1 MATAREQS
9 RLDRPSAI
17 LRNGGAALLIAS
29 ICCLSVPV
37 VSQAGDDLDDHL
49 AEVLANAGFTGRIE
63 STLEQRLG
71 RPINHDLAEL
81 GRSLFFDKITGLHS
95 DNTCAGCHSPTNGF
109 GDTQSIAIG
118 VQNNNVVGAGR
129 AGPRNQRRT
138 PMVINNAFYP
148 KLMWN
153 GRFSA
158 VSGDPFDNT
167 QGYLFP
173 QPEGTTK
180 FLPGDPNFYH
190 LLVAQAHIPPTEQI
204 EVAGF
209 TGTGG
214 IFDDGL
220 GSPVPDPD
228 PVTGSRNEPIR
239 QAVLDRLNAS
249 PSYRN
254 LFAARF
260 PEVQQGGLI
269 TFTMFGQAI
278 AEFEFT
284 LTFANAPIDQYAR
297 GDRQAMTGQQKR
309 GALLFFGEAGCVQCH
324 AVAGLSNEMFSDF
337 QMHTIGIPQIAP
349 VFGVGTGNFVF
360 SGADADE
367 DFGLEDFTGDS
378 SDRYRFRTSPLR
390 NLALQ
395 PAFFHNGC
403 FTRLEDAVRHHLNV
417 RKSLRRYD
425 PVEAEIAPDL
435 TLRQGPSR
443 PILRR
448 LDPLIKEP
456 IHLSRSEFDA
466 LVVFLREALLDPRA
480 TPANL
485 RNQVPPSV
493 PSGMPVL
500 QFEF

>member
-1 MATAREQS
+1 MNEHRKP
-9 RLDRPSAI
+9 RPLPRAGWHGLSSF
-17 LRNGGAALLIAS
+17 RRFVF
-29 ICCLSVPV
+29 CLAGLAEVR
-37 VSQAGDDLDDHL
+37 AGDDLDEHL
-49 AEVLANAGFTGRIE
+49 AEVLEQAGFTGRIE

-71 RPINHDLAEL
+71 RKIDPDLADL
-81 GRSLFFDKITGLHS
+81 GRQLFFDKITGLHS

-118 VQNNNVVGAGR
+118 VQNNNRVGPRR

-153 GRFSA
+153 GRFSSL
-158 VSGDPFDNT
+158 SGNPFDNS
-167 QGYLFP
+167 QGFLFP
-173 QPEGTTK
+173 QPEGDTK
-180 FLPGDPNFYH
+180 FPPGDPNFYH

-220 GSPVPDPD
+220 GSPVPPPD
-228 PVTGSRNEPIR
+228 PATGSRNEPIR
-239 QAVLDRLNAS
+239 QAVLDRLNAT
-249 PSYRN
+249 PNYRD

-260 PEVQQGGLI
+260 PSVQQGGPI

-284 LTFANAPIDQYAR
+284 LTFANAPIDRFAR
-297 GDRQAMTGQQKR
+297 GNPKAMTNKQKR

-324 AVAGLSNEMFSDF
+324 AVGGPSNEMFSDF
-337 QMHTIGIPQIAP
+337 QMHTIGVPQIAP

-360 SGADADE
+360 SGPGTDE

-378 SDRYRFRTSPLR
+378 GDRYRFRTSPLR

-403 FTRLEDAVRHHLNV
+403 FTRLEDAVRHHLDV
-417 RKSLRRYD
+417 IKSARHYD
-425 PVEAEIAPDL
+425 PVDAGVAPDL
-435 TLRQGPSR
+435 TLRMGPRR
-443 PILRR
+443 PVLER
-448 LDPLIKEP
+448 LDPLLSEP
-456 IHLSRSEFDA
+456 TRLSHGEFEA
-466 LVVFLREALLDPRA
+466 LVEFLRDGLLDPRA
-480 TPANL
+480 APAKL
-485 RNQVPPSV
+485 RKLIPPSV

-500 QFEF
+500 KFEF